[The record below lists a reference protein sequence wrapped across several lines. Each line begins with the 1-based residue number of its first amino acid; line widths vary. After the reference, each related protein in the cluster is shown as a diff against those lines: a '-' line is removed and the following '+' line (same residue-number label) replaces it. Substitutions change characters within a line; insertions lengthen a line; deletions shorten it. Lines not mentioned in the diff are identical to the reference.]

1 MNLFVVFG
9 FVAMIAATSWTVAGS
24 PFQSSGVSTTTING
38 VTVKTTYN
46 DGKAEYTIN
55 GKPATEQEARGVL
68 GQGNNGIINSG
79 NINIGRPMTPQEKQ
93 AFDKKMEDLRKK
105 MENMGKGMGS
115 VGMGL
120 GMEQHRKMMEQHEKT
135 MAEHH
140 KKMAN
145 MRNEMANMGKGTV
158 NTGPANIGQGMAG
171 IGKGINWGGIGQ
183 VNTNTFEQHGNIN
196 QQDWNFG

>member
-38 VTVKTTYN
+38 VTVKTTN
-46 DGKAEYTIN
+46 NNGHVEYAIN

-93 AFDKKMEDLRKK
+93 AFDKKMEELRKK

-158 NTGPANIGQGMAG
+158 NTGPANIGQGTAG

-183 VNTNTFEQHGNIN
+183 VNTNTIEQHGNIN
-196 QQDWNFG
+196 QHNWNFG